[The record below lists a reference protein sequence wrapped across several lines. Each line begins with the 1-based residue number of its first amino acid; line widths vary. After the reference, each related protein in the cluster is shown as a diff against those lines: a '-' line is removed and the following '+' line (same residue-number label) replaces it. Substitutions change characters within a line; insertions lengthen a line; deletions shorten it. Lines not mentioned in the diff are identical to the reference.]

1 MNNFSFLNFLNVIKY
16 LTVTLVMGSILVIYR
31 TVMSNDFLSYL
42 FIINMIIYFV
52 YTIIKFLI
60 KDKEDI
66 NNWFNNIIAIML
78 NVYIFLILI
87 KKYSLSN
94 SVVYSINDTYFMIN
108 YVIIVIVTTV
118 LMFSDLLKQKNIKI
132 K

>member
-31 TVMSNDFLSYL
+31 TVMINNFLSYL

-60 KDKEDI
+60 KDKKDI
-66 NNWFNNIIAIML
+66 NNWFKNIIAIML

-87 KKYSLSN
+87 KKYLLSN

>member
-66 NNWFNNIIAIML
+66 NNWFKNIIAIML
-78 NVYIFLILI
+78 NVYIFLILT

-94 SVVYSINDTYFMIN
+94 SIVYSINDTYFMIN

>member
-16 LTVTLVMGSILVIYR
+16 LTVTLVMGSILVIYK

-66 NNWFNNIIAIML
+66 NNWFKNIIAIML

-94 SVVYSINDTYFMIN
+94 SIVYSINDTYFMIN

>member
-31 TVMSNDFLSYL
+31 TVISNDFLSYL

>member
-1 MNNFSFLNFLNVIKY
+1 
-16 LTVTLVMGSILVIYR
+16 
-31 TVMSNDFLSYL
+31 
-42 FIINMIIYFV
+42 
-52 YTIIKFLI
+52 
-60 KDKEDI
+60 
-66 NNWFNNIIAIML
+66 ML

>member
-1 MNNFSFLNFLNVIKY
+1 
-16 LTVTLVMGSILVIYR
+16 
-31 TVMSNDFLSYL
+31 
-42 FIINMIIYFV
+42 MIIYFV

-66 NNWFNNIIAIML
+66 NNWFKNIIAIML

>member
-31 TVMSNDFLSYL
+31 TVISNDFLSYL

-60 KDKEDI
+60 KDKKDI
-66 NNWFNNIIAIML
+66 NNWFKNIIAIML
-78 NVYIFLILI
+78 NVYI
-87 KKYSLSN
+87 SLSN

>member
-60 KDKEDI
+60 KDNKDI
-66 NNWFNNIIAIML
+66 NNWFKNIIAIML

-94 SVVYSINDTYFMIN
+94 SIVYSINDTYFMIN

>member
-31 TVMSNDFLSYL
+31 TVISNDFFSYL

-60 KDKEDI
+60 KDKKDI
-66 NNWFNNIIAIML
+66 NNWFKNIIAIML

>member
-31 TVMSNDFLSYL
+31 TVISNDFLSYL

-60 KDKEDI
+60 KDKKDI
-66 NNWFNNIIAIML
+66 NNWFKNIIAIML

-87 KKYSLSN
+87 KKYSLAN

>member
-66 NNWFNNIIAIML
+66 NNWFKNIIAIML

>member
-31 TVMSNDFLSYL
+31 TVISNDFLSYL

-66 NNWFNNIIAIML
+66 NNWFKNIIAIML

-94 SVVYSINDTYFMIN
+94 SIVYSINDTYFMIN

-118 LMFSDLLKQKNIKI
+118 LMFSD
-132 K
+132 

>member
-31 TVMSNDFLSYL
+31 TVISNDFLSYL

-66 NNWFNNIIAIML
+66 NNWFKNIIAIML

>member
-60 KDKEDI
+60 KDNKDI
-66 NNWFNNIIAIML
+66 NNWFKNIIAIML

>member
-31 TVMSNDFLSYL
+31 TVISNDFLSYL

-60 KDKEDI
+60 KDNKDI
-66 NNWFNNIIAIML
+66 NNWFKNIIAIML

>member
-1 MNNFSFLNFLNVIKY
+1 
-16 LTVTLVMGSILVIYR
+16 MGSILVIYR
-31 TVMSNDFLSYL
+31 TVISNDFLSYL

-60 KDKEDI
+60 KDKKDI
-66 NNWFNNIIAIML
+66 NNWFKNIIAIML

>member
-1 MNNFSFLNFLNVIKY
+1 
-16 LTVTLVMGSILVIYR
+16 MGSILVIYR
-31 TVMSNDFLSYL
+31 TVISNDFLSYL

-60 KDKEDI
+60 KDKKDI
-66 NNWFNNIIAIML
+66 NDWFKNIIAIML

-94 SVVYSINDTYFMIN
+94 SIVYSINDTYFMIN

>member
-16 LTVTLVMGSILVIYR
+16 LTVTLVMCSILVIYR

-66 NNWFNNIIAIML
+66 NNWFKNIIAIML

>member
-60 KDKEDI
+60 KDKKDI

-94 SVVYSINDTYFMIN
+94 SIVYSINDTYFMIN

>member
-31 TVMSNDFLSYL
+31 TVMSNDFFSYL

-60 KDKEDI
+60 KDKKDI
-66 NNWFNNIIAIML
+66 NDWFKNIIAIML

-94 SVVYSINDTYFMIN
+94 SIVYSINDTYFMIN

>member
-66 NNWFNNIIAIML
+66 NNWFKNIIAIML

-87 KKYSLSN
+87 KKHSLSN

>member
-66 NNWFNNIIAIML
+66 NNWFKNIIAIML

-94 SVVYSINDTYFMIN
+94 SIVYSINDTYFMIN

>member
-31 TVMSNDFLSYL
+31 TVISNDFLSYL

-60 KDKEDI
+60 KDNKDI
-66 NNWFNNIIAIML
+66 NNWFKNIIAIML

-94 SVVYSINDTYFMIN
+94 SIVYSINDTYFMIN

>member
-60 KDKEDI
+60 KNKEDI
-66 NNWFNNIIAIML
+66 NNWFKNIIAIML

-94 SVVYSINDTYFMIN
+94 SIVYSINDTYFMIN